1 MTIPISDG
9 LPPLTIAAKGGP
21 LTCADHDMNIA
32 RLLDRVNHTG
42 TQPVTTITGLKEY
55 VTSWPE
61 WIALEESGLSER
73 IDNLTFHI
81 FDPEGQ
87 VQSLINSSEAQL
99 RSEIGP
105 IRDLV
110 NSLESQLNNLTTRVD
125 INSNQINNHEQ
136 VLQNLEGR
144 VAQNEEDIDAL
155 QEAVGNIPTNGFLP
169 EVAWKGSVPGQSD
182 ILILYFDTIND
193 IKYWGAPVT
202 IVGGSLSGSLEGRAT
217 LNFGSL

>member
-1 MTIPISDG
+1 MTIPVSDG

-42 TQPVTTITGLKEY
+42 TQPVSTITGLKEY
-55 VTSWPE
+55 VTSW
-61 WIALEESGLSER
+61 LQESGLSER

-136 VLQNLEGR
+136 VLQGLEAR
-144 VAQNEEDIDAL
+144 VTQNEVDIDEL
-155 QEAVGNIPTNGFLP
+155 QQSLGNIPTNGFLP
-169 EVAWKGSVPGQSD
+169 EVVWKGSVPGQSD
-182 ILILYFDTIND
+182 ILMLFYDTIND
-193 IKYWGAPVT
+193 IRYWGAPT
-202 IVGGSLSGSLEGRAT
+202 AIVGGSLSGNLEERAT